1 MIYNSDHSFF
11 SVSGRDTCFDA
22 GLYETVFDASGDGLV
37 IADRS
42 STIIR
47 ANRRFLRMTRYG
59 QSEVEGVMQWSQI
72 AESGNLPAL
81 AVTGTAPAIR
91 EMRLRRKDGSFI
103 EAAVTV
109 RATPDRGLF
118 IVSVLDITG
127 KKQMTQ
133 ALRRRDAILEEIS
146 TMAGRFLAARSWEE
160 EILDALRGLS
170 TATDVHRVYLFEN
183 TTDPETSETLMMGR
197 YEWIRDGRGGE
208 MIGVRQGGVSYQK
221 AGVGDWEADL
231 REGKTVFASIS
242 DAEETEKQNMEA
254 LGVQSVVIVPIHVG
268 GRWWGFIGFDE
279 TRQGR
284 RWTDVEID
292 TLGAA
297 AGIIGSAIH
306 RQETEEAMI
315 AYITE
320 AALRLKNPVTLLREN
335 IETIYDDIRNGT
347 VPKDEILSQIRV
359 QIAVAGQIAENLRE
373 LNASI
378 AEGRREI
385 PEAFRIFL
393 RQ

>member
-1 MIYNSDHSFF
+1 M
-11 SVSGRDTCFDA
+11 SGRDTCIDPD
-22 GLYETVFDASGDGLV
+22 LYESVFDASGDGLV
-37 IADRS
+37 LADRT

-59 QSEVEGVMQWSQI
+59 QTEVEGVMQWSQI
-72 AESGNLPAL
+72 TGGGDLAAL

-91 EMRLRRKDGSFI
+91 EMRLQRKDGSFI
-103 EAAVTV
+103 DAAVTV
-109 RATPDRGLF
+109 RTIPDRGLF
-118 IVSVLDITG
+118 IVSILDITG
-127 KKQMTQ
+127 KKQVAQ
-133 ALRRRDAILEEIS
+133 ALHRRDVILEAIS
-146 TMAGRFLAARSWEE
+146 TMAGRFLAAPAWEE
-160 EILDALRGLS
+160 EIVRALRSLC
-170 TATDVHRVYLFEN
+170 TATEVHRVYLFEN
-183 TTDPETSETLMMGR
+183 ITDPETGETLMKGR
-197 YEWIRDGRGGE
+197 YEWDREGHGGE
-208 MIGVRQGGVSYQK
+208 ITTPWLKGLSYQK
-221 AGVGDWEADL
+221 AGVGEWEIDL
-231 REGKTVFASIS
+231 RAGKTVFASIS

-284 RWTDVEID
+284 HWTEVEID

-306 RQETEEAMI
+306 RQETEEAML

-320 AALRLKNPVTLLREN
+320 SALRLKNPVALLREN
-335 IETIYDDIRNGT
+335 IESIYDDIREGS
-347 VPKDEILSQIRV
+347 VPKEEILAQIRV
-359 QIAVAGQIAENLRE
+359 QIAAAGQIAENLRE

-393 RQ
+393 RR